1 MAGFEPLTGHRMKA
15 YRNTGT
21 PAVPVWALVSEIGDL
36 SISDLAR
43 GLAELKRRAK
53 DFTKNLPTLIQS
65 IAIEFRLH
73 YGLGATAYT
82 AIRTAFF
89 AGSVEEWAFMG
100 GLITD
105 PGVEGLRCPVL
116 VEQFPFDQ
124 PLEDVAGHDIR
135 LAIGYMVASAVEV
148 DPSWFVV
155 A

>member
-21 PAVPVWALVSEIGDL
+21 PSVPVWSVVQEIGDM

-43 GLAELKRRAK
+43 GLAELKRRGK

-65 IAIEFRLH
+65 IAAEFRLH

-82 AIRTAFF
+82 ALRNAFF
-89 AGSVEEWAFMG
+89 NATVEEWAIMG
-100 GLITD
+100 GDITSS
-105 PGVEGLRCPVL
+105 GVEGLRCPFL

-124 PLEDVAGHDIR
+124 PLEEVAGHDVR
-135 LAIGYMVASAVEV
+135 LAIGYMVVGGTEV
-148 DPSWFVV
+148 DPSWYVV
-155 A
+155 S